1 VTGADGFLA
10 ARAGIATVR
19 VVSHDS
25 AAARIDVT
33 VWLLGVVRSLV
44 AAQAAAGGSVVG
56 TVTDAASGAPI
67 SGAIVALADL
77 HRTAVSDANGRYV
90 VRDIP
95 AGPQH
100 VSVRR
105 IGFAQRVLHALVP
118 RLGDVVI
125 DFALERLPVRLQAV
139 DVHPSVEIRGIDH
152 TALSGG
158 LDRTVTQAAMRNHPL
173 LSEPDAFLAVVGG
186 SIVASPETPNG
197 LHVRG
202 GASDQTGFL
211 LDGIPVLSPYHAA
224 GTFSAWNP
232 DAIERLVVS
241 PPSPAEP
248 AAEALSGVVEGTTRV
263 PTERLVAQGSF
274 STTQA
279 RATIDGPL
287 GFGGVRFLASVRSV
301 FPGFVA
307 PKHEA
312 SYLNGTTHD
321 ALLTL
326 SFPLGGGRAHVLG
339 YTSTN
344 TLDASA
350 SARDSIPPFD
360 NRRNAFSWDARS
372 VGAAWSRAVSTSTRL
387 TVRGWRAESDAHAS
401 WNADPVSERLAAIR
415 RDDGAVAVVEHAGT
429 STLTAGLQLRRS
441 LTDYGVS
448 ENETADGFVV
458 HSRAP
463 VVTLFGSHERAL
475 GAGLATRLAA
485 SASTVSGHVYARSY
499 AELRWATSPSVTLTT
514 AYIHA
519 HQVAQTLRNPE
530 SIVGEIFPVDLFVV
544 SSGNGVPVARSDDVI
559 LSAAYRPL
567 DGVRFGVEVYTRT
580 LGGLALVAPTTD
592 APFSQGG
599 FVPGAGTSDGVSF
612 DVAARGARY
621 GFIAS
626 YGWQRGSLEYRGT
639 SFVPSYATTH
649 LLETGVILFPTAT
662 SSVRI
667 GIIGAAGRHA
677 TGVSGAFEW
686 EACNLLDRGCEF
698 AGSPRTASALGGVSV
713 PPYLRIDVGA
723 RKHWHIDMGRHDAL
737 VALFATVTN
746 VLGRPNVLTLASDP
760 TTREPVA
767 IGMRPL
773 APLAI
778 GLDWQF

>member
-1 VTGADGFLA
+1 VTA
-10 ARAGIATVR
+10 
-19 VVSHDS
+19 
-25 AAARIDVT
+25 
-33 VWLLGVVRSLV
+33 WLLGVVRWLV
-44 AAQAAAGGSVVG
+44 AAQVAGGGVVG

-67 SGAIVALADL
+67 SGAVVALAEL
-77 HRTAVSDANGRYV
+77 QRTVVSDASGRYV
-90 VRDIP
+90 VRDVP

-105 IGFAQRVLHALVP
+105 IGFAPRVLHALVP

-125 DFALERLPVRLQAV
+125 DIALERLPVRLQAV
-139 DVHPSVEIRGIDH
+139 DVHPSVEIRGIDE
-152 TALSGG
+152 TARSGG
-158 LDRTVTQAAMRNHPL
+158 MDRTVTQAAMRNDPL
-173 LSEPDAFLAVVGG
+173 LSEPDAFLAVTGG
-186 SIVASPETPNG
+186 SVVASPETPTG

-241 PPSPAEP
+241 PPSPSQPEAD
-248 AAEALSGVVEGTTRV
+248 ALSGVVSGTTRV
-263 PTERLVAQGSF
+263 PAERLATQGSF

-287 GFGGVRFLASVRSV
+287 GLGGARFLLSVRSA

-307 PKHEA
+307 PKREA
-312 SYLNGTTHD
+312 SYLSGNTND
-321 ALLTL
+321 ALVTL
-326 SFPLGGGRAHVLG
+326 SFPLGGGRAHMLG
-339 YTSTN
+339 YTSSN
-344 TLDASA
+344 ALDASA

-360 NRRNAFSWDARS
+360 SRRNAFSWDARS
-372 VGAAWSRAVSTSTRL
+372 IGAAWSGAVGTSTRL
-387 TVRGWRAESDAHAS
+387 TARGWRAESDAHAR
-401 WNADPVSERLAAIR
+401 WNADAVAERLAATR
-415 RDDGAVAVVEHAGT
+415 RDDGALVTLDHRATTT
-429 STLTAGLQLRRS
+429 SGVGLEVRRS

-448 ENETADGFVV
+448 ENEAADGFVV

-463 VVTLFGSHERAL
+463 VVTLFGSHDRAL
-475 GAGLATRLAA
+475 GAGLATRLAG

-544 SSGNGVPVARSDDVI
+544 ASGNGVPVARSDDVI

-567 DGVRFGVEVYTRT
+567 DGVRFGVQVYTRT

-599 FVPGAGTSDGVSF
+599 FVPGAGTSDGVSL

-626 YGWQRGSLEYRGT
+626 YGWQRGSL
-639 SFVPSYATTH
+639 V
-649 LLETGVILFPTAT
+649 
-662 SSVRI
+662 
-667 GIIGAAGRHA
+667 
-677 TGVSGAFEW
+677 
-686 EACNLLDRGCEF
+686 
-698 AGSPRTASALGGVSV
+698 
-713 PPYLRIDVGA
+713 
-723 RKHWHIDMGRHDAL
+723 
-737 VALFATVTN
+737 
-746 VLGRPNVLTLASDP
+746 
-760 TTREPVA
+760 
-767 IGMRPL
+767 
-773 APLAI
+773 
-778 GLDWQF
+778 